1 MKLNITNEKLTR
13 QLLAANPVL
22 ANCKGSVKA
31 VRLFMNM
38 LGLKCIPIV
47 NGLCATFTVT
57 NLGTDPDYMGL
68 CDALAN
74 GDDVSEYYSYMASNH
89 YGLLYARKENFGKY
103 CNAFSV
109 QISGPDSNN
118 VSTLTLVPWTDEEII
133 RWNESHSEYEHMQIN
148 ITNESFAVRQKYTL
162 LAYNDVIKNFKA
174 YQNRT
179 GNFEGAI
186 ISENCTMSSAQS
198 NTSTNIVLCV
208 PNVTDK
214 ELSPVKEIIAKQLQ
228 EILPINMIVLADNI
242 IGCANE

>member
-1 MKLNITNEKLTR
+1 MLS
-13 QLLAANPVL
+13 ANPVL

-38 LGLKCIPIV
+38 LGMKCIPIV

-57 NLGTDPDYMGL
+57 NLGADPSYMGL

-74 GDDVSEYYSYMASNH
+74 GDDVSEYYSYMSSNH

-133 RWNESHSEYEHMQIN
+133 RWNESHSEYPNMQID
-148 ITNESFAVRQKYTL
+148 IADESFAIRQKYTL
-162 LAYNDVIKNFKA
+162 LAYNDVIKNFKT

-179 GNFEGAI
+179 GLFADAT
-186 ISENCTMSSAQS
+186 ISENFTMKSAQS
-198 NTSTNIVLCV
+198 NPGNDILLCV
-208 PNVTDK
+208 SNVTDK
-214 ELSPVKEIIAKQLQ
+214 NLQPIKSVLAKQLQ
-228 EILPINMIVLADNI
+228 EILPINMIVTEDNI
-242 IGCANE
+242 IGCAHE